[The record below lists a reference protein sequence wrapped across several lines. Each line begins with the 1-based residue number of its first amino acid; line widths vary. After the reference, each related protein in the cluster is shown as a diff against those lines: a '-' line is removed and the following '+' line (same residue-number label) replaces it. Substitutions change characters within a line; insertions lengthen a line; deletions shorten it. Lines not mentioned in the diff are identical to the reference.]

1 MPAKSKA
8 QRRAAGM
15 AYAAKKGDIPKSK
28 LKGAAKDM
36 ADMDDKDLEKYAKTK
51 EDDLPEKVEEG
62 MRELAENL
70 GKNYANN
77 LIKELKEM
85 QRLALID
92 EGRSM
97 GGSSW
102 LKDRNAQ
109 ADRVDSMM
117 KGGGA
122 KYTQMHVNGRPDMLD
137 KIEPALKSAGY
148 EILERGDKFIL
159 FKPKGN
165 KDLSLADI
173 NKVEKALKKADVSLP
188 FTSSVS
194 LR

>member
-1 MPAKSKA
+1 
-8 QRRAAGM
+8 M
-15 AYAAKKGDIPKSK
+15 AYAAKKGDIKKSK